1 MEGLIAV
8 AVMGLVFI
16 AFYAGMTTG
25 FASIRTTEEN
35 LRATQVMA
43 EKFEAIRLYNWDEI
57 NTPGFIPDTFSAR
70 YAPKS
75 SNQGITY
82 NGTIRIVQPPGVE
95 PYTTDMRLV
104 TVTLSWKSGNRTIS
118 RTLSSYVS
126 RYGLQNYV
134 Y

>member
-1 MEGLIAV
+1 
-8 AVMGLVFI
+8 
-16 AFYAGMTTG
+16 
-25 FASIRTTEEN
+25 ASFRGTEEN
-35 LRATQVMA
+35 RPATQGMA
-43 EKFEAIRLYNWDEI
+43 AKFEAIRLDNCDEI
-57 NTPGFIPDTFSAR
+57 NAVGFIPDAFNAR
-70 YAPKS
+70 YAPKA

-104 TVTLSWKSGNRTIS
+104 TITLSWRSGNRTVA